1 MNPATQFRIALT
13 VSDLQKALSFFRDVL
28 GLPVQQEWDAG
39 EGRGVVLAIPKAT
52 LEILDQ
58 EHAAFVDR
66 IETGRQSSGRVRPG
80 QVRFAFEVP
89 NLQDAVAAAGA
100 AGVPLV
106 GGPVATPWKDLNAR
120 VAGPDGLQVTLF
132 QSPP

>member
-1 MNPATQFRIALT
+1 MNPAKQFRVALT
-13 VSDLQKALSFFRDVL
+13 VSDFDKALSFFRDVL

-39 EGRGVVLAIPKAT
+39 EGRGVVLAIREAT

-58 EHAAFVDR
+58 EHSAFVDR
-66 IETGRQSSGRVRPG
+66 IETGKQSSGGVRSG
-80 QVRFAFEVP
+80 QVRFAFEVS
-89 NLQDAVAAAGA
+89 NLQDAMAAAGA

-106 GGPVATPWKDLNAR
+106 GGPMETPWKDLNAR
-120 VAGPDGLQVTLF
+120 VAGPDGLQITLF

>member
-1 MNPATQFRIALT
+1 MQFRVALT
-13 VSDLQKALSFFRDVL
+13 VSDVDQALSFFRDVL

-39 EGRGVVLAIPKAT
+39 EGRGVVLAIPQAT
-52 LEILDQ
+52 LEILDP
-58 EHAAFVDR
+58 EHSAFVDR
-66 IETGRQSSGRVRPG
+66 VETARQSSGRVRPG

-106 GGPVATPWKDLNAR
+106 NEPVETPWKDLNAR

-132 QSPP
+132 QTPP

>member
-1 MNPATQFRIALT
+1 MNPATQLRVALT
-13 VSDLQKALSFFRDVL
+13 VGDFEKALSFFRDVL
-28 GLPVQQEWDAG
+28 GLSVQQEWDAG
-39 EGRGVVLAIPKAT
+39 EGRGVMLSIREAT

-66 IETGRQSSGRVRPG
+66 IETGKRSSGRVRPG
-80 QVRFAFEVP
+80 QVRLAFEVS
-89 NLQDAVAAAGA
+89 NLQDAMAAAGA

-106 GGPVATPWKDLNAR
+106 SGPVETPWKDLNAR

-132 QSPP
+132 QTPP